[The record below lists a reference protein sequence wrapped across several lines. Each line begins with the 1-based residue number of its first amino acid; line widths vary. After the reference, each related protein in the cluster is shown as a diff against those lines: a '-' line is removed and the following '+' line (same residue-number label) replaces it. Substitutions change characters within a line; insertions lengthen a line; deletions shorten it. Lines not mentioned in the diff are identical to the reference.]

1 MSFSVITLR
10 ILSSNDKH
18 AYIYYRVG
26 FDDNENGHPTIHF
39 VRISKLKNN
48 EGDIP
53 GVG

>member
-1 MSFSVITLR
+1 MINMLIFITGW
-10 ILSSNDKH
+10 
-18 AYIYYRVG
+18 V